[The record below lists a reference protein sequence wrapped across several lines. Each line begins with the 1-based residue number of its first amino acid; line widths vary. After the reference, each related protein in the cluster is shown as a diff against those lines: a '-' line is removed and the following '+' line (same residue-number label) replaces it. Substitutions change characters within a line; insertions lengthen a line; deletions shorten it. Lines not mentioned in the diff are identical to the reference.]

1 MAKHE
6 IVLEYKDCHLTRPQ
20 LQQIIGAAIQ
30 NRAEVDEVIVRCRSA
45 AWTAY
50 RAVEEI
56 ALNGH
61 IRNGKGKKVKVILA
75 TDHRPKGRA

>member
-1 MAKHE
+1 MPKHE

-45 AWTAY
+45 AQTTY

-56 ALNGH
+56 SLKGH
-61 IRNGKGKKVKVILA
+61 IRNGRGKKVKVILA
-75 TDHRPKGRA
+75 TDFQPKGRA

>member
-30 NRAEVDEVIVRCRSA
+30 HRMGVDEVIVRCRSA
-45 AWTAY
+45 AQTTY
-50 RAVEEI
+50 RAVEDI
-56 ALNGH
+56 AANGQ
-61 IRNGKGKKVKVILA
+61 IRNSKGKKVKVILA
-75 TDHRPKGRA
+75 TDHGPRGRA